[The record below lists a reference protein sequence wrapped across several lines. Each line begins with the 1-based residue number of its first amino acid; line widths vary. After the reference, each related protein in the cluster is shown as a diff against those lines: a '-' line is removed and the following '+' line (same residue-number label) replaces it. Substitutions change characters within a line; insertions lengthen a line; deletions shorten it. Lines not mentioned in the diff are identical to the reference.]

1 MPSINTK
8 IYYLHTGHFLDTGR
22 LVIVSWVMIADV
34 ILTSCKSGVGVPVS
48 SAGDRTKSA
57 RRSWFKA
64 SWASFSATCVLSSIT
79 ASMDGRLVIGWIQ
92 WKYGKSMKLAYCKCS
107 KPWAGGLRSGC
118 HCMILD
124 DFSSDHS
131 IGCWMMCH
139 TLNPMAW
146 HAYVKNCSNSFQCHY
161 IHFPTHYKQIAR
173 QNQVKNNFIALWHT
187 GSKSKPLRNRKSRI
201 TCHNE
206 KTHEKTCY
214 EILFNVVHRWNNLW
228 HFEANTK
235 W

>member
-8 IYYLHTGHFLDTGR
+8 IYYLDTGHFLDTGK

-34 ILTSCKSGVGVPVS
+34 IMTSCKSGVGVPVS

-79 ASMDGRLVIGWIQ
+79 ASMALVIGWIR
-92 WKYGKSMKLAYCKCS
+92 WKYGNWWNSPIINALNH
-107 KPWAGGLRSGC
+107 GLGVYDLVAIVWFWMISVPITASDVEWCVTPSLPCDTQDPNPNRSEKE
-118 HCMILD
+118 
-124 DFSSDHS
+124 
-131 IGCWMMCH
+131 WV
-139 TLNPMAW
+139 W
-146 HAYVKNCSNSFQCHY
+146 
-161 IHFPTHYKQIAR
+161 
-173 QNQVKNNFIALWHT
+173 
-187 GSKSKPLRNRKSRI
+187 KSRI

>member
-1 MPSINTK
+1 MTIANRLQCFTHLASSKDTTIVTCLLHFFTLHSHALHQYQDLLLGHWAFSGHWK
-8 IYYLHTGHFLDTGR
+8 IGDSVMSHD
-22 LVIVSWVMIADV
+22 SWCYHD
-34 ILTSCKSGVGVPVS
+34 SCKSGVGVPVS

-92 WKYGKSMKLAYCKCS
+92 WKYGKSMKLAYYKCS

-118 HCMILD
+118 HCIVLD

-146 HAYVKNCSNSFQCHY
+146 R
-161 IHFPTHYKQIAR
+161 T
-173 QNQVKNNFIALWHT
+173 
-187 GSKSKPLRNRKSRI
+187 
-201 TCHNE
+201 
-206 KTHEKTCY
+206 
-214 EILFNVVHRWNNLW
+214 
-228 HFEANTK
+228 
-235 W
+235 